1 MPPQRGKSGTGRLDQ
16 ADEIGSE
23 AAKKYNGLFSEKDW
37 KCKLCSNINWAR
49 RNVCN
54 QCQSPKPGTGTDAHR
69 EGHGGGFFDRGGFV
83 PALWELHEIIALNL
97 RVEAEIEYRET
108 RYQDDDEYDDFGRLK
123 KKKRNG
129 SGQEGSAEPASRPGM
144 AAETDKKVP
153 KQDRDDDD
161 DDDDDGDG
169 DDGKWDA
176 WADILG
182 DDTKTESIGTKA
194 GSVTSE
200 EKTYA
205 VKLERDRSPHRD
217 QRDLTM
223 VIEEDIIVEVGHLNI
238 EMGQGGN
245 APIPGKMI
253 GDAEEPVGVDLAIGI
268 GEDDGIL
275 NVHQR

>member
-1 MPPQRGKSGTGRLDQ
+1 MPPQRGKSGAGRPDQ

-54 QCQSPKPGTGTDAHR
+54 QCQSPKPGSGTDAQR
-69 EGHGGGFFDRGGFV
+69 EGHGGGFFDR
-83 PALWELHEIIALNL
+83 
-97 RVEAEIEYRET
+97 EAEIEYRET

-129 SGQEGSAEPASRPGM
+129 SGQEGSAEPVSRPRM
-144 AAETDKKVP
+144 AAEADQKVE
-153 KQDRDDDD
+153 KQDRDD

-182 DDTKTESIGTKA
+182 DDTKTESVGTKA
-194 GSVTSE
+194 TSVASE

-205 VKLERDRSPHRD
+205 AKLERDRSP
-217 QRDLTM
+217 QRDRDYRYRDRRRSRSRSRSRTRSDHGERRGYERRSRSPRYRNGPRGERSYSR
-223 VIEEDIIVEVGHLNI
+223 EEDRGYRRVSRSRSR
-238 EMGQGGN
+238 
-245 APIPGKMI
+245 
-253 GDAEEPVGVDLAIGI
+253 D
-268 GEDDGIL
+268 
-275 NVHQR
+275 RYRRR